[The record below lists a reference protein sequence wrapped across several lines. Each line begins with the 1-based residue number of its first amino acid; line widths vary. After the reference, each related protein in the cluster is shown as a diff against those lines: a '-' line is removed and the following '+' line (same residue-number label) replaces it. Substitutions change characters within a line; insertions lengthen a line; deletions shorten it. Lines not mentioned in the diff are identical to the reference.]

1 MRMQEITYL
10 GNLPISCPLDL
21 DALKELEKSKIL
33 GLDTEAEGL
42 KIPHFHKMSLIQI
55 STGSKTFIVQ
65 PNRENYKC
73 PNIVKILENE
83 NKKVGNNLAAKIMAD
98 IVTYHTTPIEAAEIA
113 NQANVKHLVFYHLT
127 PAPRNALMESMFVRG
142 VNDIRKEWTLSKDGT
157 LVILPLNSEKIEITK
172 IN

>member
-1 MRMQEITYL
+1 MSIV
-10 GNLPISCPLDL
+10 IS
-21 DALKELEKSKIL
+21 
-33 GLDTEAEGL
+33 GDT
-42 KIPHFHKMSLIQI
+42 I
-55 STGSKTFIVQ
+55 STENTIKNSKNADVLFHEAQ
-65 PNRENYKC
+65 ANH
-73 PNIVKILENE
+73 IVKIIENE
-83 NKKVGNNLAAKIMAD
+83 NKKIGNNLAAKIMAD

-142 VNDIRKEWTLSKDGT
+142 VNDIRKEWTLSEDGT